1 MKKMHWLVFV
11 VIFLSAV
18 AVRLLAYDK
27 LTFSTG
33 TQDTASYLR
42 AAKIAFP
49 SWRFFTS
56 ERAATLPLLYKIF
69 QPEGGYRDYPIS
81 DPARTGPVNLRY
93 QSEFIPIVVIQTL
106 LSILG
111 WGSLALV
118 LFYRLSNPGVKA
130 VSAIL
135 VFLFAFS
142 PQLADWDQVLVSES
156 LSFSLY
162 AILTALGIE
171 LAFHLSQGESHRSWR
186 TRALMTLF
194 ALVMAVW
201 VFTRDSNVY
210 LLLVSL
216 VFLLAFLLL
225 AYRRNFLSPWP
236 VVLLIVLLFGFFAF
250 HQVTFRISQR
260 WLLPLLNNMTAYV
273 FRYPARVAFF
283 EARGMPV
290 TPEILAIRGQSGRSG
305 IYAQVAFMEWA
316 EQYGLSAYTQF
327 LLANPRWVLLMVYN
341 DLEYV
346 FNENLQPYYRE
357 RTVEDVHPRLKA
369 YLQRPEW
376 LAPLGHFLHPTW
388 SGTILADG
396 LLVLILLALA
406 LHLRTSQAITWAW
419 LGAWLFLGGL
429 AVLVVA
435 YLAEVRGVVRHTL
448 GGVMPL
454 RLGLWLLL
462 AMVADLGLLPK
473 TK

>member
-1 MKKMHWLVFV
+1 
-11 VIFLSAV
+11 
-18 AVRLLAYDK
+18 
-27 LTFSTG
+27 
-33 TQDTASYLR
+33 
-42 AAKIAFP
+42 
-49 SWRFFTS
+49 
-56 ERAATLPLLYKIF
+56 
-69 QPEGGYRDYPIS
+69 
-81 DPARTGPVNLRY
+81 
-93 QSEFIPIVVIQTL
+93 
-106 LSILG
+106 
-111 WGSLALV
+111 
-118 LFYRLSNPGVKA
+118 
-130 VSAIL
+130 

-454 RLGLWLLL
+454 RMSLWLLL